1 MCLVL
6 LISQAFW
13 ACNGGSE
20 RKHDGK
26 KQADTLAIAD
36 SLTSEFVV
44 GRDFKLRVYLDN
56 SASMQGYLNASDG
69 SEFLRFVDDYVL
81 PLRSNTWRRAR
92 RVIFIAR
99 G

>member
-1 MCLVL
+1 MVNFSVLRKIRLLCLVL

-13 ACNGGSE
+13 ACNVGSE

-69 SEFLRFVDDYVL
+69 SEFLRFVDD
-81 PLRSNTWRRAR
+81 
-92 RVIFIAR
+92 
-99 G
+99 